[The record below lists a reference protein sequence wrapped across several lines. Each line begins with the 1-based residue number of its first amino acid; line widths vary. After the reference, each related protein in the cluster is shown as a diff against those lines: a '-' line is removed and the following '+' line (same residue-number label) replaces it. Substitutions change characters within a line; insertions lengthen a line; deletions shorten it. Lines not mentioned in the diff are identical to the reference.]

1 MSMIHRQREPICIMY
16 FAISVYDKIG
26 PFSSSEGN
34 LPTKL
39 ALHVVFIDKTGVKV
53 VRRPLSSGED
63 LSLLQVWSRHIQH

>member
-1 MSMIHRQREPICIMY
+1 MSMIHRQREPTY
-16 FAISVYDKIG
+16 FAISVYDNIG

-39 ALHVVFIDKTGVKV
+39 ALRVVFIDKTGVKV